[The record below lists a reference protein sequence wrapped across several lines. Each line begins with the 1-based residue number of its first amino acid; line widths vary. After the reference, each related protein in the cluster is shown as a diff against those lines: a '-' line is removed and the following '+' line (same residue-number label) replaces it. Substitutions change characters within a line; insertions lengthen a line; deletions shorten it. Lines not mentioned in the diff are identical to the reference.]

1 MNSLT
6 QPGNGWHSYRK
17 SPSIGKPSINGPY
30 SKAKC
35 LFTRGYRCHQ
45 TWLGNFP
52 IADLSV
58 RKLQFRDFSATFHC
72 QMVDVIEDP
81 EPTICLWDI
90 YIYICVHTQCIYIY
104 PLYIYISIIYISII
118 YIYIHYIYIYP
129 LYIYPLYIYIYPIYI
144 FIYISKYPMIIGY
157 KFDPHCVILQQ
168 VVIDA
173 WDRIVST

>member
-1 MNSLT
+1 MDSLT

-72 QMVDVIEDP
+72 LMVDLIEDP
-81 EPTICLWDI
+81 EPSHSHIWDLQSVSLRYI
-90 YIYICVHTQCIYIY
+90 YIYIHTQVYMYIY
-104 PLYIYISIIYISII
+104 I
-118 YIYIHYIYIYP
+118 YIYIHYIYMY
-129 LYIYPLYIYIYPIYI
+129 LSNLYIYIYPSIQRSLAI
-144 FIYISKYPMIIGY
+144 NLIP
-157 KFDPHCVILQQ
+157 
-168 VVIDA
+168 
-173 WDRIVST
+173 IVWFSNKLS